1 MLTTSPHRSTPDARA
16 PSRPPPR
23 RGASGSG
30 GGPSAPRV
38 EVRLPGVGPKLLVI
52 GLSVVLASA
61 VVLLGAGDGGA
72 ADRRSAPV
80 PAAGEA
86 R

>member
-1 MLTTSPHRSTPDARA
+1 
-16 PSRPPPR
+16 
-23 RGASGSG
+23 
-30 GGPSAPRV
+30 V